1 MKFTFNYPEL
11 SGLERDLLDSGE
23 ISDVAVA
30 VEQAGFDAFA
40 LTEHPIPG
48 ANWLAHGGH
57 QTLDPF
63 VGLAFAAA
71 VTERIRLL
79 THLSV
84 VPYRNPFLLAKTAA
98 TLDRCSKGRFILGIG
113 TGYHKTEFF
122 ALGVDFDERNALF
135 DEALERAAAGVVGRA
150 VRRRGPALHRQGR
163 DPTAATD
170 AGPDP
175 DLDRRQLQAE
185 SPARRRGRRAGCR
198 WASRRR
204 SARTPVAAH
213 RLGSTQL
220 GDMIAEVKDFAG
232 DRAGE
237 LDFCMSY
244 MGEGMDQPDQGRR
257 APPRRHRRAG
267 AVGVTSVNVG
277 SAADGTPRDRSTGSR
292 PSARPT
298 SRLRRSC
305 ASPFDSCALNPW

>member
-1 MKFTFNYPEL
+1 VKFVFNYPET
-11 SGLERDLLDSGE
+11 SGLESDLLDSGE

-30 VEQAGFDAFA
+30 VEAAGFDAFA

-71 VTERIRLL
+71 VTERIKLL

-98 TLDRCSKGRFILGIG
+98 TLDRCSQGRFILGLG
-113 TGYHKTEFF
+113 AGYHKTEFF

-135 DEALERAAAGVVGRA
+135 DEALEALPKAWSGEPFDAEGLHFTAKGVIQRP
-150 VRRRGPALHRQGR
+150 RPAQ
-163 DPTAATD
+163 DPIPIWI
-170 AGPDP
+170 GGNSK
-175 DLDRRQLQAE
+175 L
-185 SPARRRGRRAGCR
+185 
-198 WASRRR
+198 SRRR
-204 SARTPVAAH
+204 AATVQGWMPMGIPEEVARTTRSPH
-213 RLGSTQL
+213 ISGLEQL
-220 GDMIAEVKDFAG
+220 AEMIAEVKDLAG

-244 MGEGMDQPDQGRR
+244 MEEGIHQPTSDIQRHVDELGRME
-257 APPRRHRRAG
+257 AAG
-267 AVGVTSVNVG
+267 VNWVNVG
-277 SAADGTPRDRSTGSR
+277 HPPTTPQQMLDFIEAFGETY
-292 PSARPT
+292 T
-298 SRLRRSC
+298 SR
-305 ASPFDSCALNPW
+305 

>member
-71 VTERIRLL
+71 VTDRIRLL

-84 VPYRNPFLLAKTAA
+84 VPYRNPFLLAKSAA

-122 ALGVDFDERNALF
+122 ALGVDFDERNSLF
-135 DEALERAAAGVVGRA
+135 DEALEVLPKAWSGEPFDAEGLHFTAKGVIQRP
-150 VRRRGPALHRQGR
+150 RPAQNPIPIWIGGNSKL
-163 DPTAATD
+163 
-170 AGPDP
+170 
-175 DLDRRQLQAE
+175 
-185 SPARRRGRRAGCR
+185 
-198 WASRRR
+198 SRRR
-204 SARTPVAAH
+204 AARTQGWMPMGIPEEVAKTTRSPH
-213 RLGSTQL
+213 IGSVAQL
-220 GDMIAEVKDFAG
+220 GDMIAEVKDLAG

-237 LDFCMSY
+237 LDFSMSY
-244 MGEGMDQPDQGRR
+244 MGDGMAQPTKDVE
-257 APPRRHRRAG
+257 RHREAIDELE
-267 AVGVTSVNVG
+267 AVGVTWVNVG
-277 SAADGTPRDRSTGSR
+277 SGPMAPAELLEWVQAFGETYCR
-292 PSARPT
+292 
-298 SRLRRSC
+298 
-305 ASPFDSCALNPW
+305 

>member
-71 VTERIRLL
+71 VTDRIRLL

-84 VPYRNPFLLAKTAA
+84 VPYRNPFLLAKSAA

-113 TGYHKTEFF
+113 AGYHKTEFF
-122 ALGVDFDERNALF
+122 ALGVDFDERNVLF
-135 DEALERAAAGVVGRA
+135 DEALEVLPQAWSGEPFDAAGLHFTAKRVIQRP
-150 VRRRGPALHRQGR
+150 RPAQNPIPIWIGGNSKL
-163 DPTAATD
+163 
-170 AGPDP
+170 
-175 DLDRRQLQAE
+175 
-185 SPARRRGRRAGCR
+185 
-198 WASRRR
+198 SRRR
-204 SARTPVAAH
+204 AARAQGWMPMGIPEEVAKTT
-213 RLGSTQL
+213 RSPYIGSVAQL
-220 GDMIAEVKDFAG
+220 GDMIAEVKDLAG
-232 DRAGE
+232 ERAGE
-237 LDFCMSY
+237 LDFSMSY
-244 MGEGMDQPDQGRR
+244 TGDGMEQPTKDVE
-257 APPRRHRRAG
+257 RHREAIG
-267 AVGVTSVNVG
+267 ELEAVGVTWVNVG
-277 SAADGTPRDRSTGSR
+277 SGPMAPAELLEWVQAFGETYCR
-292 PSARPT
+292 
-298 SRLRRSC
+298 
-305 ASPFDSCALNPW
+305 